1 MDHEIAFPNPIER
14 TDLPVPRKKW
24 KYILA
29 IALVLVAIT
38 FALLP
43 QILSSKLGRNLLKAY
58 LENKFRGQAFLT
70 DFRTSWFGPTE
81 ISKFAFN
88 DPQSRQIRFQ
98 YLSAPIGVF
107 DLLRG
112 NYDLH
117 GATIKDL
124 YVDWVVDYGDGTDTL
139 VRLTNK
145 TNPGPHT
152 PAAPVK
158 LPNVHGEV
166 SISNAL
172 VTLSRGIIEQNRQ
185 FRTNF
190 RTMRFAN
197 IEGTFNIQSLDQPF
211 SCNLKGT
218 VGGEGSWGTFALTGN
233 LDLGDEGYLDLAS
246 GAADV
251 KLAMQNVPNH
261 VGNDIGSLLWIFV
274 PTVRAEHF
282 EHAFGPVL
290 NKLDMDFTIDDGKL
304 RFSRLEVEGRLP
316 ENKLATLTGKPVIDL
331 AARPYVIGNDGDI
344 TASCRLSRGAAESL
358 AHVNPFFADAVA
370 PSSGEVELTLTK
382 LHYPL
387 RAGVPPTLAGTVA
400 ARNVPL
406 ASGQVLAADKFP
418 RELTTQ
424 GQAVTGNFAPAPI
437 MNMPPTPFS
446 VSSGYV
452 TTTDEYQVTID
463 DNPVTLRPNNSL
475 VGKLQTRAVLSLSRG
490 LGSRSTAADDNT
502 LDVTIVGTAAQPQ
515 LELPPAASTAMAAL
529 IEENITELKARKAE
543 QLLQKSQHQVDQL
556 LSGFDRMKKLEDARG
571 IEAR

>member
-14 TDLPVPRKKW
+14 ADLPVPRKKW

-29 IALVLVAIT
+29 TSLVLLAVA

-43 QILSSKLGRNLLKAY
+43 QILSSKLGRNIVKAY
-58 LENKFRGQAFLT
+58 LESKFRGQAFMT
-70 DFRTSWFGPTE
+70 DFRTTWFGPTE

-98 YLSAPIGVF
+98 YLSAPIGVL

-166 SISNAL
+166 SITNAL
-172 VTLSRGIIEQNRQ
+172 VTLSRGIIEQKSQ

-218 VGGEGSWGTFALTGN
+218 VGGEGSWGTFTLSGN
-233 LDLGDEGYLDLAS
+233 LDLGENGYLDLAR
-246 GAADV
+246 GAGDV
-251 KLAMQNVPNH
+251 RLAMQDVPNH
-261 VGNDIGSLLWIFV
+261 VGNDVGSLLYILV
-274 PTVRAEHF
+274 PAIRAEHY
-282 EHAFGPVL
+282 EHAFGQVL
-290 NKLDMDFTIDDGKL
+290 NKVEMDFTIGEGKL
-304 RFSRLEVEGRLP
+304 RFSRLDVQGRLP

-331 AARPYVIGNDGDI
+331 AARPYVLTNDGDI
-344 TASCRLSRGAAESL
+344 TASVRLSRGIAESL
-358 AHVNPFFADAVA
+358 VYVNPFFIDAIT
-370 PSSGEVELTLTK
+370 PSAGEVDLTLTK

-387 RAGVPPTLAGTVA
+387 RVGVPPTLAGTVA

-418 RELTTQ
+418 RDLTTQ
-424 GQAVTGNFAPAPI
+424 WQAVTGNFSPSPT
-437 MNMPPTPFS
+437 MTMPPTTFS

-452 TTTDEYQVTID
+452 TTDEYQIAID

-475 VGKLQTRAVLSLSRG
+475 VGKLRTRAVLSLSRG
-490 LGSRSTAADDNT
+490 LASRSDTAPDDNT
-502 LDVTIVGTAAQPQ
+502 LDATIVGNVAEPQ
-515 LELPPAASTAMAAL
+515 LELPPAAASSMAAL
-529 IEENITELKARKAE
+529 IDHNIQELKARKAE

-556 LSGFDRMKKLEDARG
+556 LSGFDRMKKLEDARH
-571 IEAR
+571 